1 MKAEPPT
8 ATPTQLQESSA
19 APLPHRGMPH
29 PGAPP
34 ASTSARCLRRWPA
47 LLALTVTGVLFALV
61 IVEVCARI
69 VSGNWTDSF
78 LERQL
83 GWIRGAYPVSYDAEL
98 GWIPRA
104 GFSSSRNIWRTQVT
118 ITQDNLRTN
127 GPGPRPQGG
136 RPVLAIGDSFTFGDE
151 VADAQTWPAHLE
163 RLSGRPVLNAGVFG
177 YGVDQMVLRARKL
190 VTTVQP
196 EWVIVS
202 LIPHD
207 VVRCELSVFGAAKP
221 YFQLEGGEL
230 RPSNQPVPPPQ
241 PVARD
246 AFRRI
251 FGHSFVAHTIMR
263 NVAGSYWLRGRRK
276 TVRAHHDGEAVA
288 IRLLRSLA
296 QDLDARGVRL
306 LVVAQGVRE
315 LPPADM
321 GLAARVLKGLERS
334 PALILDLHGPLA
346 ELRERDA
353 ERFAGFY
360 RLHMTDSGNAFL
372 AERIADAI
380 RKAGPAS

>member
-1 MKAEPPT
+1 MKSEPPA
-8 ATPTQLQESSA
+8 ATPTQLQELPA
-19 APLPHRGMPH
+19 TPLPHRRMPP

-34 ASTSARCLRRWPA
+34 ASTLARSFRRWPA
-47 LLALTVTGVLFALV
+47 LLALAATGVLFALV

-104 GFSSSRNIWRTQVT
+104 GFSSSRNIWHTQVT
-118 ITQDNLRTN
+118 ITPDNLRAN
-127 GPGPRPQGG
+127 GPDPSPRGG

-190 VTTVQP
+190 VTTLQP
-196 EWVIVS
+196 EWVVVS
-202 LIPHD
+202 FIPHD

-221 YFQLEGGEL
+221 YFQLQGGEL
-230 RPSNQPVPPPQ
+230 RPGNQPVPPPQ
-241 PVARD
+241 LVARD
-246 AFRRI
+246 TFRRI

-263 NVAGSYWLRGRRK
+263 NVAGPYWLRGRRK
-276 TVRAHHDGEAVA
+276 TVRAHRDGEAVA

-296 QDLDARGVRL
+296 QDLDARGVQL
-306 LVVAQGVRE
+306 LVVALGVRE

-321 GLAARVLKGLERS
+321 GLASRVLKGLEHS
-334 PALILDLHGPLA
+334 PALVLDLHAPLA
-346 ELRERDA
+346 ELRERDPA
-353 ERFAGFY
+353 RFATLY
-360 RLHMTDSGNAFL
+360 RQHMTDRGNAFV

-380 RKAGPAS
+380 RKAGHPS

>member
-1 MKAEPPT
+1 MTAGPPT
-8 ATPTQLQESSA
+8 SPSAQFPESSA
-19 APLPHRGMPH
+19 VPLPPRL
-29 PGAPP
+29 PP
-34 ASTSARCLRRWPA
+34 ARTRPATAAATSRRQWPA
-47 LLALTVTGVLFALV
+47 LLALGVTGVLFALV
-61 IVEVCARI
+61 IVEVCARL

-83 GWIRGAYPVSYDAEL
+83 GWIRGGYPVSYDAEL
-98 GWIPRA
+98 GWIPKA
-104 GFSSSRNIWRTQVT
+104 GFSSSRNIWHTQVT
-118 ITQDNLRTN
+118 ITPDNLRAN
-127 GPGPRPQGG
+127 GPGTSPNGG

-190 VTTVQP
+190 VTALRP
-196 EWVIVS
+196 EWVVVS
-202 LIPHD
+202 FIPHD

-230 RPSNQPVPPPQ
+230 RPGNQPVPPP
-241 PVARD
+241 PLVARD

-251 FGHSFVAHTIMR
+251 FGHSFVVHTVMR

-288 IRLLRSLA
+288 ARLLRSLA
-296 QDLDARGVRL
+296 EDLDARGVRL

-315 LPPADM
+315 LPAAEKGM
-321 GLAARVLKGLERS
+321 AARVLKGLERS
-334 PALILDLHGPLA
+334 PALILDLHDPLA
-346 ELRERDA
+346 ELRERDPA
-353 ERFAGFY
+353 RFAGFY
-360 RLHMTDSGNAFL
+360 RLHMTDSGNAFV